1 MDSGIYRLTFAN
13 GDTYVGKSL
22 HLRTR
27 WRQHYDKISKGSAAK
42 NMMEAYY
49 MSGKRLPDAEVLLEC
64 HPDVL
69 DVYENYFINALE
81 PVLNTQ
87 IPDLKTENEQWAL
100 IRHMEAGSA
109 VFSIPTMLLALEN
122 LNSKTLDLE
131 EELEKV
137 KQEYQDLD
145 QLWDDRAARD
155 NRQRADYSTAVDRYK
170 EVVESLEK
178 LRKWQQRVLK
188 ATWWDRLWA
197 AW

>member
-22 HLRTR
+22 HLRVR
-27 WRQHYDKISKGSAAK
+27 WKQHYDKIGKGSAAK

-49 MSGKRLPDAEVLLEC
+49 MSGKKLPDTEVLLEC

-81 PVLNTQ
+81 PKLNTQ

-109 VFSIPTMLLALEN
+109 IYSVPTMLLALEK
-122 LNSKTLDLE
+122 LNTETSELE
-131 EELEKV
+131 EQLEEISAKYRELDKS
-137 KQEYQDLD
+137 
-145 QLWDDRAARD
+145 WDDRAIRD
-155 NRQRADYSTAVDRYK
+155 NRQRADYS
-170 EVVESLEK
+170 EVMAKSSLMQGDLEK
-178 LRKWQQRVLK
+178 LQRWQQRVLK
-188 ATWWDRLWA
+188 ATWWDRLWM

>member
-27 WRQHYDKISKGSAAK
+27 WKQHADKINKGSAAK

-49 MSGKRLPDAEVLLEC
+49 MSGKQLPETEVLLEC

-69 DVYENYFINALE
+69 DVYENYFINLIQ

-87 IPDLKTENEQWAL
+87 IPDIKPESEQWAL

-109 VFSIPTMLLALEN
+109 IYSIPIMLL
-122 LNSKTLDLE
+122 TLE
-131 EELEKV
+131 EFSGKTTELEEQLEEISAKYR
-137 KQEYQDLD
+137 ELD
-145 QLWDDRAARD
+145 KSWDDRAIRD
-155 NRQRADYSTAVDRYK
+155 NRQRADYCEAVDQYR
-170 EVVESLEK
+170 EVVENLEK
-178 LRKWQQRVLK
+178 LQRWQGRVLK

-197 AW
+197 TW